1 MAQAALAI
9 DAMSGDFGP
18 RVIIPSLLRFLTQ
31 YSHLRVYV
39 VGQKPILESIIQRTR
54 LVKKSK
60 VLSRLEIIHA
70 PDVIAMDEKPAQVLR
85 DKKDSSMHVAI
96 NLVAEGKA
104 DAIVSAG
111 NTGALMALSMHKLK
125 RMQGI
130 HRPAICGLLPTL
142 DHHSYLLDMGA
153 NVDVSAKEL
162 LQFAQMA
169 QVLSSVVDGQA
180 SPSVALLN
188 IGEEVVKG
196 NSQVQEAAV
205 LLQSEKEHFDMNY
218 VGFIEAHKLYD
229 GAADIIVCDGFVG
242 NIALKASEGVATYML
257 EKIRQEFRAD
267 WVFRLLS
274 LFAVPQF
281 LRIKKRIDPR
291 RFNGAILLGLNGVVI
306 KSHGH
311 ADEEA
316 FFHALE
322 HAQRMRHRGLIQ
334 RLSESL
340 QTRFFDDNS
349 LGS

>member
-18 RVIIPSLLRFLTQ
+18 RVLIPSILRFLAQ

-39 VGQKPILESIIQRTR
+39 VGQKSVIEPIIQRTR

-60 VLSRLEIIHA
+60 VLARLDIVDA
-70 PDVIAMDEKPAQVLR
+70 PDVIGMDEKPAQVLR
-85 DKKDSSMHVAI
+85 SKKQSSMHVAI
-96 NLVAEGKA
+96 DLVANNKA
-104 DAIVSAG
+104 TAIISAG

-125 RMQGI
+125 RVPGI

-142 DHHSYLLDMGA
+142 DSHSYLLDMGA

-162 LQFAQMA
+162 LQFSQMA
-169 QVLSSVVDGQA
+169 NVLSKTIDGKE
-180 SPSVALLN
+180 SPRIALLN
-188 IGEEVVKG
+188 IGEEALKG
-196 NSQVQEAAV
+196 NSQVQEAAE
-205 LLQSEKEHFDMNY
+205 LLKTEQSLHGMNY

-229 GAADIIVCDGFVG
+229 GIADVIVCDGFVG
-242 NIALKASEGVATYML
+242 NIALKASEGVASYML
-257 EKIRQEFRAD
+257 ERVRQEFRTD

-274 LFAVPQF
+274 IFAVPQF
-281 LRIKKRIDPR
+281 LRIKSRIDPR
-291 RFNGAILLGLNGVVI
+291 RFNGAILLGINGIVV

-322 HAQRMRHRGLIQ
+322 HAQQMMQCG
-334 RLSESL
+334 
-340 QTRFFDDNS
+340 
-349 LGS
+349 